1 MTASG
6 VNEKFDSTEEAGS
19 LPILEQEILGKL
31 KQDLAAR
38 RNPGESLLAACS
50 KWSLSAEMVDGVYYE
65 YVLAQ
70 EAFDLISLMNRLAID
85 CKGLIP
91 AKDLSDAVFG
101 DEYELV
107 SAGENLRGL
116 LGPVKYNQY
125 LNYFYGVLLEEI
137 LIFAIEDEVR
147 KMYTSNGFRNVARET
162 DIALTRLYGASER
175 ALLDRYCQE
184 SGFDL
189 IEDEMSITQK
199 KEFTYW
205 LFKFRMRSAEPAK
218 AASDVSKALNYLHA
232 ARNGSSYRKILEPA
246 KPDGGLASA
255 GH

>member
-6 VNEKFDSTEEAGS
+6 GNDKSDSAQEAGG
-19 LPILEQEILGKL
+19 LPTLEQEILGQL
-31 KQDLAAR
+31 KQDLAASR
-38 RNPGESLLAACS
+38 HPGESLLLACS
-50 KWSLSAEMVDGVYYE
+50 KWSLSAEMVNGVYYE

-91 AKDLSDAVFG
+91 AKDLSDAVFA

-107 SAGENLRGL
+107 SSGENLRGL

-175 ALLDRYCQE
+175 TLLDRYCQE
-184 SGFDL
+184 LGVYL
-189 IEDEMSITQK
+189 IGDEI
-199 KEFTYW
+199 
-205 LFKFRMRSAEPAK
+205 
-218 AASDVSKALNYLHA
+218 
-232 ARNGSSYRKILEPA
+232 
-246 KPDGGLASA
+246 
-255 GH
+255 